1 MRLIKCHDE
10 LDQQL
15 SIATIQVRNNM
26 LNSIPDLTEYNY
38 SCSDEYKQR
47 IYSLI
52 KRVRTRERFRL
63 ITKRIATVL
72 LVILLSSGIWLSLDN
87 DARAGFFKWIRE
99 SFGINYVYHFYGE
112 NQSSLPTYE
121 PRWIP
126 HGLKKQEDNVS
137 SNGRSVLF
145 VNGEKQLLFEYHL
158 IDEGTEIQVI
168 ADDVDNPPKKVQ
180 INNVMGD
187 LYEDPDLGEASVLV
201 WIDEKN
207 QIALSI
213 SSNLN
218 SDQIITIAKKVKKV

>member
-99 SFGINYVYHFYGE
+99 SF
-112 NQSSLPTYE
+112 
-121 PRWIP
+121 
-126 HGLKKQEDNVS
+126 VS
-137 SNGRSVLF
+137 FL
-145 VNGEKQLLFEYHL
+145 
-158 IDEGTEIQVI
+158 
-168 ADDVDNPPKKVQ
+168 
-180 INNVMGD
+180 
-187 LYEDPDLGEASVLV
+187 
-201 WIDEKN
+201 W
-207 QIALSI
+207 
-213 SSNLN
+213 
-218 SDQIITIAKKVKKV
+218 